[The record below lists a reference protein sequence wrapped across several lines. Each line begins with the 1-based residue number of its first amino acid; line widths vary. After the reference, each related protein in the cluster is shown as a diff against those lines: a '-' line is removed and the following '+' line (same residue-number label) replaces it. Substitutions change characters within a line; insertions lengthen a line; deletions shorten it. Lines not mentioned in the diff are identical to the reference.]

1 MKGADLMDDTTPDTT
16 TPTSARQKAILSKA
30 GVKTPKR
37 QCAAKSKQSGQR
49 CKRAPIV
56 GGTVCK
62 IHGGGSPQ
70 VQESARARL
79 AREIMPSIARLA
91 TERDKAPKASDRIR
105 AATSL
110 LDRGGFGPRVTVELD
125 DARSMLIERLRE
137 MRARQLDPSAVVEL
151 VAEVVEEEEGD
162 TTDGV
167 DRDPQREQEERG
179 EAREFGDA
187 GGIE

>member
-1 MKGADLMDDTTPDTT
+1 MKGADLMDDVSTK
-16 TPTSARQKAILSKA
+16 PTSARQKAIRSKA
-30 GVKTPKR
+30 GDKEPRR
-37 QCAAKSKQSGQR
+37 QCAALSKQSGQR
-49 CKRAPIV
+49 CKRAPII

-62 IHGGGSPQ
+62 IHGGGAPQ

-79 AREIMPSIARLA
+79 AREIMPSISRLA

-137 MRARQLDPSAVVEL
+137 MKARALRPADIIDAEIVHEL
-151 VAEVVEEEEGD
+151 EEGD
-162 TTDGV
+162 TTDGE
-167 DRDPQREQEERG
+167 DLDPAHEREEQVERG
-179 EAREFGDA
+179 EWGDPGA
-187 GGIE
+187 IP